1 MTSLSDD
8 RFHFIGNFHNYA
20 FNKKLCFQAR
30 DTLYDCVDQ
39 QENGNKFRCPDQL
52 YAYEMWC
59 PPDFRR
65 IHSHNRRK
73 EKIDAEIYDAE
84 WVRKLNV
91 GKQTVNPDRGHY
103 DLA

>member
-1 MTSLSDD
+1 MSYTDTKL
-8 RFHFIGNFHNYA
+8 FATGNPFNYN

-30 DTLYDCVDQ
+30 DGLYDCVDQ

-65 IHSHNRRK
+65 IHSSIRRK
-73 EKIDAEIYDAE
+73 DKMDAELYD
-84 WVRKLNV
+84 V
-91 GKQTVNPDRGHY
+91 D
-103 DLA
+103 

>member
-1 MTSLSDD
+1 MNIGDE
-8 RFHFIGNFHNYA
+8 RFQFMGNSHNYQW
-20 FNKKLCFQAR
+20 NKKLCFQAR
-30 DTLYDCVDQ
+30 DTLFECVDA

-65 IHSHNRRK
+65 IHSNKRRK

-84 WVRKLNV
+84 WVNR
-91 GKQTVNPDRGHY
+91 VNRERQGIHSGHY
-103 DLA
+103 NFV